1 MTNRNPF
8 RPAYRELSDHEREL
22 VEQIKDQALALH
34 LLFDRTGLTIG
45 QPALTKEQAR
55 YVALA
60 RTALE
65 ESVMWATKAVTT

>member
-8 RPAYRELSDHEREL
+8 RPVYRERSIHEREL
-22 VEQIKDQALALH
+22 VEQIKDQALALS
-34 LLFDRTGLTIG
+34 LLFDRTGLQIS
-45 QPALTKEQAR
+45 PRPLSYEQAR
-55 YVALA
+55 YLSLA